1 MAKKKKEEPTLDS
14 STVDALST
22 SLIYTLNNQ
31 FKSNPNIT
39 AHYLSDTGVMSDV
52 KEFISTGSD
61 MLDLAIGNRP
71 NSNLSSSSFL
81 NLSLS
86 ASSLS

>member
-31 FKSNPNIT
+31 FKSNPKIT

-52 KEFISTGSD
+52 KEFI
-61 MLDLAIGNRP
+61 
-71 NSNLSSSSFL
+71 
-81 NLSLS
+81 
-86 ASSLS
+86 ASVS